1 MAIEYENTPVEW
13 QNQGT
18 EPSEDLKI
26 NGFQAG
32 YKPPAQ
38 VFNYLQNN
46 ISSCLNELQTKL
58 NELSNAVNELP
69 GDIGDVGETV
79 EQMQTD
85 ITNINSSIDQIQTD
99 LTTLDEDAIKGIK
112 GNGTT
117 INPSSTGIVNITPNN
132 IGAAASTHYHNASQ
146 ITSGTLPI
154 ERGGTGG
161 ATAEEVR
168 ENLGVVATDLSNVDN
183 EVFADKATS
192 AGVGSRTILFESE
205 TAEGETLIEDTSSPY
220 ITPANAPV
228 KLYFSDV
235 NIEDYERIEIWGI
248 SGSAQND
255 SDRTKDL
262 QFIVSLSP
270 RHIISTRSVLISG
283 TYYQMTHSRLRIP
296 IYNDISTH
304 VDFLKYELSSDPTAI
319 DNLTGY
325 WAVLP
330 ANNTIFICKVIGY
343 K

>member
-99 LTTLDEDAIKGIK
+99 LTTLEGDAIKGIK

-154 ERGGTGG
+154 ERGGTGST
-161 ATAEEVR
+161 TAEEVR

-192 AGVGSRTILFESE
+192 AGIASGTVLFNGMEPID
-205 TAEGETLIEDTSSPY
+205 TLTTSSKSLSLPEAK
-220 ITPANAPV
+220 TN
-228 KLYFSDV
+228 FSF
-235 NIEDYERIEIWGI
+235 IEIFFRFYESNANEIHYASIKVKAVDGMQYMSLYTRG
-248 SGSAQND
+248 SGCEW
-255 SDRTKDL
+255 TV
-262 QFIVSLSP
+262 IVMSNVAIWQKRL
-270 RHIISTRSVLISG
+270 TSG
-283 TYYQMTHSRLRIP
+283 TTNGLHIW
-296 IYNDISTH
+296 ITD
-304 VDFLKYELSSDPTAI
+304 
-319 DNLTGY
+319 
-325 WAVLP
+325 
-330 ANNTIFICKVIGY
+330 VIGY

>member
-18 EPSEDLKI
+18 EPSEDLKK

-99 LTTLDEDAIKGIK
+99 LTTLDGDAIKGIK

-117 INPSSTGIVNITPNN
+117 INPSSTGIINITPNN

-154 ERGGTGG
+154 ERGGTGST
-161 ATAEEVR
+161 TAEEVR

-192 AGVGSRTILFESE
+192 AGVGGGTVLFATDDTTTGTILGRDGSNVDH
-205 TAEGETLIEDTSSPY
+205 T
-220 ITPANAPV
+220 ITIN
-228 KLYFSDV
+228 V
-235 NIEDYERIEIWGI
+235 NIEDYTYIAFDAIDTDKVSQRGVL
-248 SGSAQND
+248 STLFTGTTGTNNTGNYT
-255 SDRTKDL
+255 DRKFECKKDFVVTAKNYPDL
-262 QFIVSLSP
+262 AKCEF
-270 RHIISTRSVLISG
+270 SVNN
-283 TYYQMTHSRLRIP
+283 TLRIYVLR
-296 IYNDISTH
+296 I
-304 VDFLKYELSSDPTAI
+304 
-319 DNLTGY
+319 TGY
-325 WAVLP
+325 
-330 ANNTIFICKVIGY
+330 K
-343 K
+343 